1 MLKNWKGQRRI
12 GRVTYKQQELIIEAL
27 EKNPILL
34 SKKCTPQFT
43 KEQYNK
49 TWANLTKILNAA
61 NYQLNAKTCDKWK
74 KVLSSWLRKI
84 TKYDLETAKISLLD
98 ERLLTIKNNFLKSD
112 KNLDKRENKRSDKT
126 SESFNISSNE
136 DVDFDSDTSSI
147 SETEPLPKKQKRA
160 NRVTCEQQQRLLEYI
175 EENKTLLTKKFTR
188 HLSRELYNREWKE
201 IAMELNKLN
210 NGRSTKTV
218 AQWQRVLSS
227 WVSKTKT
234 KLTDI
239 KRCKRTTGRGN
250 FTQGNVSLTEL
261 EDRLLAVKG
270 MTSVQGDGK
279 TKEIGLSES
288 DASDDVY
295 IPISELEDNDLMEI
309 SPNNTEITTNQKLVG
324 DKKQKLLI
332 CKTLPYREKDIL
344 TSVDNIRMSSMSS
357 IQEVSKEM
365 NEKSNFILKQ
375 ILDTVTKLLLVAT
388 EILKLLKKIIS
399 N

>member
-98 ERLLTIKNNFLKSD
+98 ERLLTIKNNCLKSD

-136 DVDFDSDTSSI
+136 DVDFDTDTSSI

-218 AQWQRVLSS
+218 AQWQR
-227 WVSKTKT
+227 
-234 KLTDI
+234 
-239 KRCKRTTGRGN
+239 
-250 FTQGNVSLTEL
+250 
-261 EDRLLAVKG
+261 
-270 MTSVQGDGK
+270 
-279 TKEIGLSES
+279 
-288 DASDDVY
+288 
-295 IPISELEDNDLMEI
+295 SELEDNDLMEI

-344 TSVDNIRMSSMSS
+344 TSLDNIRMSSMSS